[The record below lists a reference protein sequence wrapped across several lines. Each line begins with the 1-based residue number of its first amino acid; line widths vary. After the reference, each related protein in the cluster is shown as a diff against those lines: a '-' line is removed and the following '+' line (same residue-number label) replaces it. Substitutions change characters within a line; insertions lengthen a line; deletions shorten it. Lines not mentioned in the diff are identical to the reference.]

1 MPEITIRYK
10 NKRTL
15 EALLDIARYF
25 DFSVIMPSRKEG
37 KTMTMNG
44 VTLLAADSSVDT
56 TGMENIFTAR
66 KLDAGEIRLNAWQR
80 RK

>member
-15 EALLDIARYF
+15 EALLDFARYF
-25 DFSVIMPSRKEG
+25 DFSVIMPSKKEE
-37 KTMTMNG
+37 KTIKMNG
-44 VTLLAADSSVDT
+44 VTLLAADSSVDPA
-56 TGMENIFTAR
+56 GLEDIFTAR
-66 KLDAGEIRLNAWQR
+66 KLDAGEIRRNAWQR